1 MRYLIIG
8 NGVSGITSAELI
20 RERDIESEITV
31 ITEEKYPYYA
41 RPQLI
46 EFLAGNI
53 KKEEIFFYTDEWYK
67 SKKINVILEERV
79 LRIDIAK
86 KEVETDK
93 GKYNYDKL
101 LVASGAKPQIPPL
114 ENVNVEGVF
123 TLRNLDDALN
133 ILSYIEGKETV
144 ILLGCGL
151 LGLETGRALYQRGLK
166 IIGLE
171 FFPRLLPRQLDD
183 EGSKVLQNIIQSK
196 FGFSFYLG
204 VKAKKVLKN
213 NEKFVGIELEDGRI
227 IHGNLLIISAG
238 IIPNVEFAKNSGI
251 NVNKGIVVND
261 YMETN
266 VEGIFAVGDCVEH
279 QGRIYGIIPACL
291 DQAKV
296 AVENI
301 MGRKVEYKGTIPLN
315 SLKVTGVDLTSI
327 GEINPEGEGYEVKV
341 YKDKEGFYR
350 KLVFKDDKLVGAIL
364 LGDKRKYVNKIV
376 SLIKRQETIEDK
388 EKLLHEE

>member
-1 MRYLIIG
+1 MKYFIIG

-20 RERDIESEITV
+20 REKDKESEV
-31 ITEEKYPYYA
+31 IIISEEKYPYYA

-53 KKEEIFFYTDEWYK
+53 KKEEIFFYTDDWYK
-67 SKKINVILEERV
+67 SKKINVILGERV
-79 LRIDIAK
+79 LRIDISK
-86 KEVETDK
+86 KEVETNK

-101 LVASGAKPQIPPL
+101 LIASGARPQIPPL
-114 ENVNVEGVF
+114 ENINVEGVF
-123 TLRNLDDALN
+123 TLRTLDDALN
-133 ILSYIEGKETV
+133 ILSYIKGKETA

-183 EGSKVLQNIIQSK
+183 EGSKVLQSIIQSK

-204 VKAKKVLKN
+204 VKAKKVLEN
-213 NEKFVGIELEDGRI
+213 NGKFVGIELEDGKI
-227 IHGNLLIISAG
+227 INGDLLIISAG

-251 NVNKGIVVND
+251 GVNKGIVVND
-261 YMETN
+261 YMETSA
-266 VEGIFAVGDCVEH
+266 EGIFAVGDCVEH

-291 DQAKV
+291 EQARV
-296 AVENI
+296 AVENM

-315 SLKVTGVDLTSI
+315 SLKVTGIDLTSI
-327 GEINPEGEGYEVKV
+327 GEINPEGEVYEIKV
-341 YKDKEGFYR
+341 NKNKEGFYR
-350 KLVFKDDKLVGAIL
+350 KLIFKDDKLVGAIL
-364 LGDKRKYVNKIV
+364 LGDKRKYVNKV
-376 SLIKRQETIEDK
+376 VTLIKNQEIVEDK
-388 EKLLHEE
+388 EKLLYEE

>member
-227 IHGNLLIISAG
+227 IHGDLLIISAG

-376 SLIKRQETIEDK
+376 GLIKRQETIEDK
-388 EKLLHEE
+388 EKLLYEE

>member
-79 LRIDIAK
+79 LRVDIAK

-376 SLIKRQETIEDK
+376 GLIKRQETIEYK
-388 EKLLHEE
+388 EKLLYEE

>member
-79 LRIDIAK
+79 LRVDIAK

-227 IHGNLLIISAG
+227 IHGDLLIISAG

-251 NVNKGIVVND
+251 NVNKGIVVNN

-376 SLIKRQETIEDK
+376 GLIKRQETIEDK
-388 EKLLHEE
+388 EKLLYEE

>member
-8 NGVSGITSAELI
+8 NGVSGITSAEFI
-20 RERDIESEITV
+20 RERDTESEITV

-227 IHGNLLIISAG
+227 IHGDLLIISAG

-251 NVNKGIVVND
+251 NVNKGIVVNG

-376 SLIKRQETIEDK
+376 GLIKRQETIEDK
-388 EKLLHEE
+388 EKLLYEE

>member
-101 LVASGAKPQIPPL
+101 LFASGAKPQIPPL

-183 EGSKVLQNIIQSK
+183 EGSKVLQNIIRSK

-227 IHGNLLIISAG
+227 IHGDLLIISAG
-238 IIPNVEFAKNSGI
+238 IIPKVEFAKNSGI
-251 NVNKGIVVND
+251 NVNKGIVVNN

-376 SLIKRQETIEDK
+376 GLIKKQETIEDK
-388 EKLLHEE
+388 EKLLYEE

>member
-376 SLIKRQETIEDK
+376 GLIKRQETIEDK
-388 EKLLHEE
+388 EKLLYEE

>member
-171 FFPRLLPRQLDD
+171 FYPRLLPRQLDD

-376 SLIKRQETIEDK
+376 GLIKRQETIEDK
-388 EKLLHEE
+388 EKLLYEE

>member
-79 LRIDIAK
+79 LRVDIAK

-376 SLIKRQETIEDK
+376 GLIKRQETIEDK
-388 EKLLHEE
+388 EKLLYEE

>member
-20 RERDIESEITV
+20 RERDMESEITV

-67 SKKINVILEERV
+67 SKNINVILEERV
-79 LRIDIAK
+79 LRVDIAK

-101 LVASGAKPQIPPL
+101 LLASGAKPQIPPL

-227 IHGNLLIISAG
+227 IHGDLLIISAG
-238 IIPNVEFAKNSGI
+238 IIPKVEFAKNSGI
-251 NVNKGIVVND
+251 NVNKGIVVNN

-301 MGRKVEYKGTIPLN
+301 MGGKVEYKGTIPLN

-376 SLIKRQETIEDK
+376 GLIKRQETIEDK
-388 EKLLHEE
+388 EKLLYEE

>member
-227 IHGNLLIISAG
+227 IHGDLLIISAG
-238 IIPNVEFAKNSGI
+238 IIPKVEFAKNSGI
-251 NVNKGIVVND
+251 NVNKGIVVNN

-376 SLIKRQETIEDK
+376 GLIKKQETIEDK
-388 EKLLHEE
+388 EKLLYEE

>member
-79 LRIDIAK
+79 LRVDISK

-183 EGSKVLQNIIQSK
+183 EGSKVLKNIIQSK

-376 SLIKRQETIEDK
+376 GLIKRQETIEDK
-388 EKLLHEE
+388 EKLLYEE

>member
-227 IHGNLLIISAG
+227 IHGDLLIISAG
-238 IIPNVEFAKNSGI
+238 IIPKVEFAKNSGI

-301 MGRKVEYKGTIPLN
+301 MGGKVEYKGTIPLN

-350 KLVFKDDKLVGAIL
+350 KLVFKDNKLVGAIL

-376 SLIKRQETIEDK
+376 GLIKRQETIEDK
-388 EKLLHEE
+388 EKLLYEE

>member
-227 IHGNLLIISAG
+227 IHGDLLIISAG
-238 IIPNVEFAKNSGI
+238 IIPKVEFAKNSGI

-301 MGRKVEYKGTIPLN
+301 MGGKVEYKGTIPLN

-376 SLIKRQETIEDK
+376 GLIKRQETIEDK
-388 EKLLHEE
+388 EKLLYEE

>member
-79 LRIDIAK
+79 LRVDIAK

-101 LVASGAKPQIPPL
+101 LIASGAKPQIPPL

-376 SLIKRQETIEDK
+376 GLIKRQETIEDK
-388 EKLLHEE
+388 EKLLYEE

>member
-114 ENVNVEGVF
+114 ENENVEGVF

-227 IHGNLLIISAG
+227 IHGDLLIISAG
-238 IIPNVEFAKNSGI
+238 IIPKVEFAKNSGI

-376 SLIKRQETIEDK
+376 GLIKKQETIEDK
-388 EKLLHEE
+388 EKLLYEE

>member
-67 SKKINVILEERV
+67 SKRINVILEERV
-79 LRIDIAK
+79 LRVDIAK

-93 GKYNYDKL
+93 VKYNYDKL

-227 IHGNLLIISAG
+227 IYGNLLIISAG

-251 NVNKGIVVND
+251 NVNKGIVVNN

-301 MGRKVEYKGTIPLN
+301 MGVKVEYKGSIPLN

-376 SLIKRQETIEDK
+376 GLIKRQETIEDK
-388 EKLLHEE
+388 EKLLYEE

>member
-227 IHGNLLIISAG
+227 IHGDLLIISAG

-251 NVNKGIVVND
+251 NVNKGIVVNN

-301 MGRKVEYKGTIPLN
+301 MGVKVEYKGTIPLN

-376 SLIKRQETIEDK
+376 GLIKRQETIEDK
-388 EKLLHEE
+388 EKLLYEE

>member
-67 SKKINVILEERV
+67 SKNINVILEERV

-101 LVASGAKPQIPPL
+101 LLASGAKPQIPPL

-227 IHGNLLIISAG
+227 IHGDLLIISAG
-238 IIPNVEFAKNSGI
+238 IIPKVEFAKNSGI
-251 NVNKGIVVND
+251 NVNKGIVVNN

-301 MGRKVEYKGTIPLN
+301 MGGKVEYKGTIPLN

-376 SLIKRQETIEDK
+376 GLIKRQETIEDK
-388 EKLLHEE
+388 EKLLYEE

>member
-388 EKLLHEE
+388 EKLLYEE

>member
-79 LRIDIAK
+79 LRVDIAK

-101 LVASGAKPQIPPL
+101 LVASGAKPQIPSL

-227 IHGNLLIISAG
+227 IHGDLLIISAG

-251 NVNKGIVVND
+251 NVNKGIVVNN

-376 SLIKRQETIEDK
+376 GLIKRQETIEDK
-388 EKLLHEE
+388 EKLLYEE

>member
-67 SKKINVILEERV
+67 SKNINVILEERV

-101 LVASGAKPQIPPL
+101 LLASGAKPQIPPL

-213 NEKFVGIELEDGRI
+213 NEKFVGIELEDDRI
-227 IHGNLLIISAG
+227 IHGDLLIISAG
-238 IIPNVEFAKNSGI
+238 IIPKVEFAKNSGI

-301 MGRKVEYKGTIPLN
+301 MDRKVEYKGTIPLN

-350 KLVFKDDKLVGAIL
+350 KLVLKDDKLVGAIL

-376 SLIKRQETIEDK
+376 GLIKRQETIEDK
-388 EKLLHEE
+388 EKLLYEE